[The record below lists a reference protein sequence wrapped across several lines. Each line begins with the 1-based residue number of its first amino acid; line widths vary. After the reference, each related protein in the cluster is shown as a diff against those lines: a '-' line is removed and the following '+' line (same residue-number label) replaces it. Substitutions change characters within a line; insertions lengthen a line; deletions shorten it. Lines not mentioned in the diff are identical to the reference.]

1 MSFGKHHQESL
12 LRLVEVFALFV
23 VVVEE
28 IYQVLSGVNIFCVE
42 DGTAVASLVW
52 AVDFFDDSEELSVCQ
67 VMERDTEASDGG
79 TGIRKDGSLLVHL
92 VHQEIIMAELLELEL
107 ILGWLWV
114 AIGEF
119 HQFELEG
126 LRICVLIGEQ
136 LGLNGWIDN

>member
-1 MSFGKHHQESL
+1 MFISFQSFGEHQRKSL

-119 HQFELEG
+119 HQLELEG
-126 LRICVLIGEQ
+126 LRIRILIV
-136 LGLNGWIDN
+136 WIDN